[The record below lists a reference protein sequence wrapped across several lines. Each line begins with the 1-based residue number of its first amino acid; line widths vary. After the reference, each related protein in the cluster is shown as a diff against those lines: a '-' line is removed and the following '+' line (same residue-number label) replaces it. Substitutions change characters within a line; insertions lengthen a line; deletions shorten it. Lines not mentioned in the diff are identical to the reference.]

1 MVQPSSDGV
10 VGVESQ
16 EGQVGGVVIG
26 SLEEVQPKDTR
37 RPSLSSTM
45 SDDSVG
51 SSLTSGH
58 SSTGSIASDSDIM
71 SNGDAGGRGVGDM
84 DGGGGAEPEGGRSKR
99 SLTTSGEEQPVV
111 QPSSQL
117 RKACDLCTKRKRK
130 CNGQHPCS
138 QCIETGMRSQCV
150 YSPRLKSGRKK
161 KVRIDGVLYEEGSYG
176 GELALVTHS
185 GARRQAVDPSAGRF
199 SASGAVGLAGH
210 VENFFLA
217 TYLRDFNRIVPL
229 TTESSVTEGMLEVLS
244 PAVSSRGLATANPI
258 KQPESRRQAKLAVF
272 WGVVAMGSRI
282 LGATDDATVRYL
294 GLMRNALR
302 ECFDCN
308 DKEVVQAY
316 LLLSTVET
324 MRGNEAAGKRYLD
337 HAHTMHNGNA
347 MGPEGKLLRNR
358 SEQDESLDLVFQ
370 IYDQPD
376 GCVGG
381 FNRSAAVGGEWRK
394 SAALSSS
401 TTSPPAAG
409 SGGMAAGEPS
419 SAVDQMIAQAMAPP
433 SDSQS
438 SPLKALKYLST
449 ACGLSSEVF
458 DPTNKCV
465 TVKQYLSEMD
475 SALKGAHSLFVAT
488 DLGECVTGVMMVK
501 IWGGVTVVMQSWGK
515 LEERNLGLA
524 QVEEGVGYALT
535 RPGLFTFPMWWHALH
550 CAAVTLAHF
559 GRSDIYMRLR
569 ATFNKHTFPG
579 TEMPPIDT
587 YTPGSVCP
595 QLGGSCS
602 KLAYWLQ
609 VRGTMCGEPEWKPH
623 FTKNR
628 LPEASENAAYAMA
641 LDRGN
646 CMGNSCSE
654 KANGAAAQG
663 MAQALRPSQ
672 PKPMNGADLVD
683 GSPVRAA
690 LDAGLNEIST
700 NFDDL
705 SGLEALAGAEL
716 DLDLNLNPLGVE
728 FDLSQLIQE
737 PENADK
743 SNLDSNPEAEA
754 YLEACHAGGEAGIAA
769 GVREGEPLPVST
781 GTENMPM
788 NTMQTP
794 LDLVPGRGIGAA
806 RGAGAVAPVVSGA
819 AAPVITG
826 GGEMSR
832 ETSFGIS
839 GPAAVRWSGAAPVV
853 SSAGQALSRQSSID
867 INTLMQMANSDEELK
882 KKEGGTPDAID
893 DALAFGEG
901 PAKEIFGVEL
911 SKP

>member
-1 MVQPSSDGV
+1 MVQPSSNGMV
-10 VGVESQ
+10 VSESQ
-16 EGQVGGVVIG
+16 EGQGEGVLIG
-26 SLEEVQPKDTR
+26 EIGRLGEVQPGEGIR
-37 RPSLSSTM
+37 RPSLSSTL
-45 SDDSVG
+45 SDESIGTSV
-51 SSLTSGH
+51 TSYH
-58 SSTGSIASDSDIM
+58 SSTGSVASDSDVM
-71 SNGDAGGRGVGDM
+71 SNGDFGGLGVGGVDTAGGAAAGRQSP
-84 DGGGGAEPEGGRSKR
+84 GAPGSGTKR
-99 SLTTSGEEQPVV
+99 PIAEEQQSAVEHH
-111 QPSSQL
+111 QQSSSQQL

-130 CNGQHPCS
+130 CNGKHPCS

-161 KVRIDGVLYEEGSYG
+161 KVRIDGVLYEEGAYG
-176 GELALVTHS
+176 GELALVSNS
-185 GARRQAVDPSAGRF
+185 GARRQAVDPSAGMF

-282 LGATDDATVRYL
+282 LGASDEATVRYL
-294 GLMRNALR
+294 GLMRTALR

-347 MGPEGKLLRNR
+347 MGPEGKLLKDR

-381 FNRSAAVGGEWRK
+381 FNRSAAVGAKRN
-394 SAALSSS
+394 SPSSVL
-401 TTSPPAAG
+401 TSCPPTG
-409 SGGMAAGEPS
+409 GGGMTTGEPS

-438 SPLKALKYLST
+438 SPVKALKYLST

-501 IWGGVTVVMQSWGK
+501 IWGGVTVVMRSWGN
-515 LEERNLGLA
+515 LEDRNIGLA

-579 TEMPPIDT
+579 TEMPPIDE
-587 YTPGSVCP
+587 YAPGSVCP

-609 VRGTMCGEPEWKPH
+609 VRGTMCGEAEWKPH
-623 FTKNR
+623 FTGR
-628 LPEASENAAYAMA
+628 LSEASENAAYAAA
-641 LDRGN
+641 LDRG
-646 CMGNSCSE
+646 MGASCCPE
-654 KANGAAAQG
+654 KSNGAAAQVLG
-663 MAQALRPSQ
+663 QTLKPSQ
-672 PKPMNGADLVD
+672 PNPMNGADLVD

-690 LDAGLNEIST
+690 LDAGLSEISA

-705 SGLEALAGAEL
+705 SGLEALAGGEI
-716 DLDLNLNPLGVE
+716 DLDLSLNPLGVE

-737 PENADK
+737 PENVENGQENVESA
-743 SNLDSNPEAEA
+743 NGNAEA
-754 YLEACHAGGEAGIAA
+754 KTGAEVLPPAITTTGTGTGAGLGSAPTNMMQVPPGLVAGRGGGAA
-769 GVREGEPLPVST
+769 GSG
-781 GTENMPM
+781 
-788 NTMQTP
+788 
-794 LDLVPGRGIGAA
+794 
-806 RGAGAVAPVVSGA
+806 GAGVAPVV
-819 AAPVITG
+819 TG
-826 GGEMSR
+826 GGELSR
-832 ETSFGIS
+832 DPSFGIT
-839 GPAAVRWSGAAPVV
+839 GPAAVGWAGAAPVV
-853 SSAGQALSRQSSID
+853 SSAGGDLSRQSSID
-867 INTLMQMANSDEELK
+867 INTLMQMASSDEELK
-882 KKEGGTPDAID
+882 NKDGGTPDAID
-893 DALAFGEG
+893 NALAFGEG
-901 PAKEIFGVEL
+901 PAKEMFGVEL